1 MENNP
6 TRKVFRAMKM
16 IKRKLIS
23 YTRSSFCVPE
33 NVGVNQKVYSQHKYG
48 FNIIQ
53 SGQPK
58 GLKQRMN
65 KRKLWNYKIGI

>member
-6 TRKVFRAMKM
+6 TCKVFTAMRM

-33 NVGVNQKVYSQHKYG
+33 NVGVNQKIYSQDKYW
-48 FNIIQ
+48 FNIIE
-53 SGQPK
+53 SDQPK
-58 GLKQRMN
+58 DFKQRMN
-65 KRKLWNYKIGI
+65 KRKL